1 MPSIIKIP
9 LNDALTQQ
17 PIVFKLIPGNC
28 SCYILQ
34 IQREAANHSGFI
46 QSDLRA
52 DIIVLTQPLG
62 QLAVHQPL
70 KSKACKEPVRS
81 WRRINAFRKKSQI

>member
-1 MPSIIKIP
+1 MVGVGWESRSNHCIHWKMPSIIKIP

-28 SCYILQ
+28 SCYILR
-34 IQREAANHSGFI
+34 IQREAADHSGFI

-52 DIIVLTQPLG
+52 DIIVLT
-62 QLAVHQPL
+62 
-70 KSKACKEPVRS
+70 
-81 WRRINAFRKKSQI
+81 